1 MYSPEVVQ
9 RKSNKEAYEE
19 IEDLDSDWEETAV
32 VLRKTM
38 SINRMDSSR
47 MEFSA

>member
-32 VLRKTM
+32 VLRM